1 MASLHAVCVLN
12 MFGGTPGPQCV
23 GVALLAGRDDTVAM
37 LLREEGCDVDALCI
51 KNKTALHL
59 ACQVSF
65 RSPPFSTLTHHPWL
79 DYRAGASL

>member
-1 MASLHAVCVLN
+1 

-23 GVALLAGRDDTVAM
+23 GVALLAGRDDTVAT

-65 RSPPFSTLTHHPWL
+65 RSPSFITTFIALTHYPWL
-79 DYRAGASL
+79 DYRVGASL